1 MNFVGALWYQVY
13 LYAPVLAAS
22 NSEDPTSNP
31 WLQFGI
37 LGLIIVGILY
47 VKVIVPG
54 WIYQAEVARSAK
66 LELQLAEERA
76 QHAEALTQKDADLA
90 ALRME
95 KDAEIVRLRDLAENR
110 TIPLL
115 ERALVLVER
124 AEVSWEGPSQ
134 FRGGRTSPPRDPGA
148 G

>member
-1 MNFVGALWYQVY
+1 MTPFAAFQYHALI
-13 LYAPVLAAS
+13 YAPVLAAGEGS
-22 NSEDPTSNP
+22 DPTSNP

-54 WIYQAEVARSAK
+54 WIYQAEVARNAA
-66 LELQLAEERA
+66 LEKTLAEERVA
-76 QHAEALTQKDADLA
+76 HADALKQKDADLA
-90 ALRME
+90 ALRTE
-95 KDAEIVRLRDLAENR
+95 KDNEIVRLRDLAENR

-124 AEVSWEGPSQ
+124 AEDKWEGPSQ
-134 FRGGRTSPPRDPGA
+134 FRGGSKSPRSPGS

>member
-1 MNFVGALWYQVY
+1 MTLASALWYQVY
-13 LYAPVLAAS
+13 LYAPVLAAGES
-22 NSEDPTSNP
+22 SDPTNNP

-54 WIYQAEVARSAK
+54 WVYQAEKERVTK
-66 LELQLAEERA
+66 LEAQLAEE
-76 QHAEALTQKDADLA
+76 QEKHAAALKQKDDDLA
-90 ALRME
+90 ALRTE
-95 KDAEIVRLRDLAENR
+95 KDNEIVRLRDLAENR

-124 AEVSWEGPSQ
+124 AEDKWEGPSQ
-134 FRGGRTSPPRDPGA
+134 FRGGQSSRPHGSA
-148 G
+148 